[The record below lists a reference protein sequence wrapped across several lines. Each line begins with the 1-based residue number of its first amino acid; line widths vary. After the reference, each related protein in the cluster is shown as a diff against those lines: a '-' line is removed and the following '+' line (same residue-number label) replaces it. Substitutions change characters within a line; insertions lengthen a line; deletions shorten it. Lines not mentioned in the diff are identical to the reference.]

1 MTEKEACPIALLER
15 KAKVLQVSFSDC
27 CPKMDLQQSTF
38 FAHQIEQAL
47 IAAVF
52 RVPERLPAVKQSL
65 DIERCITD
73 PVLRHIFEAL
83 ELAYAHHGDTD
94 FATVIQI
101 LGEFDQLEACGGVEH
116 VSEIFEQYAWG
127 FSSPEAAEKIIA
139 HYIEMLR
146 AYALGRGEGKPVFKF
161 NRIDVQLKPNKL
173 KYLASAP
180 DYIGTGIV
188 AGKLY
193 RAAAWKNEQ
202 GISVSLTPQ

>member
-1 MTEKEACPIALLER
+1 
-15 KAKVLQVSFSDC
+15 
-27 CPKMDLQQSTF
+27 MDPQKSTL

-47 IAAVF
+47 LAAVF
-52 RVPERLPAVKQSL
+52 RVPERISAVKQQL
-65 DIERCITD
+65 DVERCIID
-73 PVLRHIFEAL
+73 PVLRHIFEAID
-83 ELAYAHHGDTD
+83 LAYTHHSDAD

-101 LGEFDQLEACGGVEH
+101 LGEFDRLEACGGVEH
-116 VSEIFEQYAWG
+116 VSELFEQYAWG

-146 AYALGRGEGKPVFKF
+146 TYALGREEGKPVFKF

-173 KYLASAP
+173 KRSESAP
-180 DYIGTGIV
+180 DYIGSGMV

-193 RAAAWKNEQ
+193 RAAAWKSED